1 MPSILG
7 VMNERSLLGA
17 GVYAML
23 FVLGVAEGTVGSFQ
37 FSRTAG
43 SVPVAALAFCL
54 LILITCALAGWAL
67 GTVSGALVPG
77 IGWILA
83 SFLLSM
89 PVSNGSVI
97 ITNSGPGKWYLYG
110 GTICVLLGVAATFGL
125 WVRREA
131 RD

>member
-1 MPSILG
+1 
-7 VMNERSLLGA
+7 MNERSLLSA
-17 GVYAML
+17 GVYAIL
-23 FVLGVAEGTVGSFQ
+23 FVLGVAEGMVGSFQ

-43 SVPVAALAFCL
+43 PVPVAALAFCL
-54 LILITCALAGWAL
+54 IILITCMLAGWAL
-67 GTVSGALVPG
+67 RGISGALVPG

-110 GTICVLLGVAATFGL
+110 GTICVLAGVAITFGL